1 MKSRRKIWS
10 IPIAALAI
18 VLMLAGALAVSGIA
32 QAATEGVTLMDPA
45 GNEVQLVLAADD
57 DAIGKTRAASYEF
70 AYDNGDV
77 LEAAEG

>member
-32 QAATEGVTLMDPA
+32 QAATEGVTTD
-45 GNEVQLVLAADD
+45 GSSRE
-57 DAIGKTRAASYEF
+57 
-70 AYDNGDV
+70 
-77 LEAAEG
+77 